1 MRLVV
6 TRLLLICLMGFEVSA
21 MAAPTD
27 TGPTKWVLPAV
38 AQAVVEPHVPA
49 PVHASPAG
57 WVNQTA
63 EPVSPEAAQAVI
75 EQREQALTQQR
86 DQQTAKQNRQ
96 AMTTAAKASATLAAT
111 ETLTAAALVPAATEF
126 SQLAAA
132 LENDP
137 RRIYQFV
144 RNYFVYVP
152 YYGALKGPYLTL
164 KERSGNDFDQAA
176 VLVELLRAAGYTA
189 NYQYGSMSIPLSA
202 ANNNDM
208 AHWLGTDADATRIG
222 NIIGSGG
229 IPATIVNGTSV
240 TLDRVWVV
248 ANINATNVALDPA
261 FKSSS
266 KQSGINLATAMG
278 YDKTALLNAAGGL
291 LGTDSIQ
298 SLNTANLN
306 AELNDLTTQL
316 VSQLKQNYPNAF
328 VRDIIG
334 GLSIVPDES
343 NSLPAALP
351 FAGTPTQTA
360 WAEIPAGY
368 IHTVRLQ
375 HGAIDT
381 TLNIP
386 QIAGKKLSISYVGDS
401 TPIDP
406 PPAGATDFGT
416 VSPGQDGPTFTWNP
430 GNPNSVVIQVT
441 STISGTNASAFQF
454 VSGGGTQNIPANN
467 GSVPVKVK
475 FTGTG
480 QAAGR
485 KNATLTLTFSYQGST
500 IGTQTVALT
509 GAVQSTP
516 VAQLHLD
523 DTLLLSEGTP
533 SGNLTSLTLSID
545 HPYSATV
552 GNPCFT
558 GAKYGDQCATFTLK
572 RTGSYVLASAFGGDR
587 DSSLL
592 AERQRYLDQLTLQ
605 GAANTSREV
614 VSETLN
620 IFGQSWMQQ
629 TQLAD
634 DLLNTLSDNRAIR
647 HHRFGIV
654 GQEAGYFVDVRA
666 QFVSTLPQSASAGE
680 GTFQSSGLIASAM
693 EHAVLEQLQG
703 ASQPAMSTVK
713 IFNLNNQNGQ
723 KFLLANLG
731 NFGTIQSQLT
741 GYSSS
746 DINNNLIPALNAG
759 ATLVLPQNGQVTLN
773 SWHGYGYIDYR
784 VNGNQRSQGMI
795 IGGGL
800 NGGFGSFVG
809 PINTP
814 VAQNYYAPLQLPS
827 GNVSTPK
834 GVDPVDLGSGAYLN
848 QAVDLSLGGSGPRGL
863 SFARSYNSQQ
873 VNQDPAGLGKGWNHG
888 YDIRLNKHSD
898 VKTALGLRSPQD
910 AAALI
915 VAAYVSRDLMS
926 PTQPALKDWV
936 VGTLVAQ
943 WATDQL
949 QDKAISVQLG
959 DRALSYRQLP
969 DGSFVAPPGV
979 TTQLIK
985 NANGTYKLSERFGTV
1000 LAFDASNR
1008 IQSLTDIDGNAL
1020 SFTYTSDL
1028 LTQVKDAYNRT
1039 LTLSYTAGKL
1049 TQVADNQGRNVTYS
1063 YTGNDLTGF
1072 HDPENKVWQ
1081 YGYDANHQIL
1091 SVTDPVNQTI
1101 VSNVYDDHQRV
1112 TQQTAPRET
1121 GSALYKLH
1129 YTGLSSSDE
1138 DPAGHRTTYYYD
1150 PTGRTVAVENALGQ
1164 IAKTQYDGQ
1173 GHVIQ
1178 TTDPLGHATQIS
1190 YDANHNPTQS
1200 LNALNQ
1206 ATSFSYDAQLR
1217 LTQVSDALNHASQI
1231 DYDAEHH
1238 PVAARNALNQ
1248 QTATA
1253 YTAAGLVQSRTDAK
1267 NTTTQYTYDANGHP
1281 ATAKTAAHPQVAT
1294 QYDGIGRLTSLT
1306 DQAGAVTQFSY
1317 DKRGLLLTRTDP
1329 LGKLNS
1335 STYDNA
1341 GRLISHTDRNA
1352 NTVTSSYTASGKL
1365 NQIVYPGN
1373 STVNFD
1379 YDNLD
1384 RLTTMTDP
1392 TGTTANSYDAAG
1404 RLTGHTD
1411 PNGFNVQYQYDA
1423 AGNLTQLTYPGNKT
1437 VGYTYD
1443 TLNRLQSVTINW
1455 LNKTESYSYD
1465 AAGRLTQVTR
1475 FNASLT
1481 QYGYDN
1487 ADRLTSLSH
1496 KTSGNA
1502 TLASY
1507 AYTLDANGNRTQAVV
1522 TEAKLPEQL
1531 INNSQ
1536 TYTYN
1541 TPKNRLTNA
1550 GATTLTYDF
1559 EGQLK
1564 IQGSTNYAYDYAHRL
1579 ISQGN
1584 QSYVYDGIG
1593 NRIKATRNGTVT
1605 KYIYDAAGN
1614 LLAEANAS
1622 NVISKYYIHGKGL
1635 TALVDAA
1642 TGQLYVYHFDGTG
1655 HTVALTNASQQTAN
1669 TYAYDP
1675 YGKLMAQTETIAQP
1689 FKYAG
1694 QVGIMAEGNNLYYMR
1709 ARYYDANLGRF
1720 ISEDPIGHN
1729 GGLNLYAYVGGN
1741 PVMAVDPSG
1750 LAASESSGLLSRS
1763 VRVVSG
1769 AMQVGLGGFAT
1780 VQGAGTAV
1788 LGAASCGSGLA
1799 PGCGA
1804 LTVGM
1809 AEFGLGAITSVNGLI
1824 ALNNG
1829 IMGRNDPSLFEA
1841 IGEYAN
1847 GDKGK
1852 ALGKAIQTGL
1862 DIFGIAGSGAKIA
1875 NGIDNGVTS
1884 ITDLLDFGTGVEG
1897 QLNQ

>member
-1 MRLVV
+1 MNMPRNPGASARPFVSD
-6 TRLLLICLMGFEVSA
+6 LLLICLMGFGVSA

-27 TGPTKWVLPAV
+27 TGPAKWALPAV

-75 EQREQALTQQR
+75 EQREQALAQQR
-86 DQQTAKQNRQ
+86 DQQAAKQSRQ
-96 AMTTAAKASATLAAT
+96 ATSSAAKASATLAAT

-144 RNYFVYVP
+144 RNHFTYVP

-176 VLVELLRAAGYTA
+176 VLVALLRAAGYTA
-189 NYQYGSMSIPLSA
+189 NYQYGSMSIPVSA
-202 ANNNDM
+202 ANNIDM
-208 AHWLGTDADATRIG
+208 AHWLGTDANATRIG

-229 IPATIVNGTSV
+229 IPATIVNGTSL

-261 FKSSS
+261 FKPSD

-334 GLSIVPDES
+334 GLNIVPDQS
-343 NSLPAALP
+343 SSLPAALP

-386 QIAGKKLSISYVGDS
+386 QIAGKKLSISYTGG
-401 TPIDP
+401 TPINP
-406 PPAGATDFGT
+406 PPANSEDLGT
-416 VSPGQDGPTFTWNP
+416 VTPGQEGNITRGQTIGPNNNP
-430 GNPNSVVIQVT
+430 VVLQMT
-441 STISGTNASAFQF
+441 STLIGADAGAFKF
-454 VSGGGTQNIPANN
+454 VSGGGTQNLSANG
-467 GSVPVKVK
+467 GSGTVQYKL
-475 FTGTG
+475 TGLNQTP
-480 QAAGR
+480 GR
-485 KNATLTLTFSYQGST
+485 KNATLKIVISYNGTTQSTFEFP
-500 IGTQTVALT
+500 LT

-516 VAQLHLD
+516 VAQLYLD

-545 HPYSATV
+545 HPYSASV
-552 GNPCFT
+552 DNPCFT
-558 GAKYGDQCATFTLK
+558 GAKYGDDCATFDLK
-572 RTGSYVLASAFGGDR
+572 RTGSYVLASAFGGDH

-592 AERQRYLDQLTLQ
+592 SERQRYLDQLTGQ

-634 DLLNTLSDNRAIR
+634 DLLANLSDNRAIR

-654 GQEAGYFVDVRA
+654 GQEAGYYIDVQA
-666 QFVSTLPQSASAGE
+666 QLVSTLPQSAAAGE
-680 GTFQSSGLIASAM
+680 GSFQSSGLIASAM
-693 EHAVLEQLQG
+693 EHGVLEQLQG

-713 IFNLNNQNGQ
+713 IFKLNNQNGQ
-723 KFLLANLG
+723 KFFLTNRG
-731 NFGTIQSQLT
+731 NFANVWSQLN
-741 GYSSS
+741 GYSSNKPGKDDYS
-746 DINNNLIPALNAG
+746 QLLARVTAG
-759 ATLVLPQNGQVTLN
+759 ATLILPQNGQVTLN
-773 SWHGYGYIDYR
+773 SWKGKGFIDYR

-800 NGGFGSFVG
+800 NGGFGSFFG
-809 PINTP
+809 PVNTP

-834 GVDPVDLGSGAYLN
+834 GADPVDLGSGAYLN

-888 YDIRLNKHSD
+888 YNIRLNKHSD

-936 VGTLVAQ
+936 VGALVAQ
-943 WATDQL
+943 WAIDQL
-949 QDKAISVQLG
+949 QDQAVSVQLG

-979 TTQLIK
+979 TTQLVN

-1000 LAFDASNR
+1000 LAFDANNR

-1028 LTQVKDAYNRT
+1028 LTQIKDAYNRT
-1039 LTLSYTAGKL
+1039 LTFSYTAGKL
-1049 TQVADNQGRNVTYS
+1049 TQVADNQGRAVTYS

-1072 HDPENKVWQ
+1072 HDAENKGWQ
-1081 YGYDANHQIL
+1081 YGYDTQHQIL
-1091 SVTDPVNQTI
+1091 TVTDPVNAVI
-1101 VSNVYDDHQRV
+1101 VSNAYDDHNRV

-1121 GSALYKLH
+1121 GNALYKLH
-1129 YTGLSSSDE
+1129 YTGLSSAE
-1138 DPAGHRTTYYYD
+1138 QDPAGHRTTYYYD
-1150 PTGRTVAVENALGQ
+1150 ETGRTIAVENALGQ
-1164 IAKTQYDGQ
+1164 IAKTAYDGQ
-1173 GHVIQ
+1173 GHVVQ
-1178 TTDPLGHATQIS
+1178 TSDPLGHVTQIS
-1190 YDANHNPTQS
+1190 YDAHHNPTQH

-1206 ATSFSYDAQLR
+1206 TTSFSYDSQQR
-1217 LTQVSDALNHASQI
+1217 LTQVSDALSHVSQI
-1231 DYDAEHH
+1231 DYDIEHH

-1248 QTATA
+1248 QTTTA
-1253 YTAAGLVQSRTDAK
+1253 YTVAGLVQSRTDAR
-1267 NTTTQYTYDANGHP
+1267 NTATQYTYDANGHP
-1281 ATAKTAAHPQVAT
+1281 ATAKTAAHPSVVT

-1341 GRLISHTDRNA
+1341 GRLTSHTDRNA
-1352 NTVTSSYTASGKL
+1352 HTVSSSYTASGKL

-1379 YDNLD
+1379 YNNLD

-1404 RLTGHTD
+1404 RLIGTTD
-1411 PNGFNVQYQYDA
+1411 PHGFQVQYQYDA
-1423 AGNLTQLTYPGNKT
+1423 AGNLTQLTYPGNKS
-1437 VGYTYD
+1437 VGYGYD
-1443 TLNRLQSVTINW
+1443 ALNRLTSVTINW
-1455 LNKTESYSYD
+1455 LNKTETYSYD
-1465 AAGRLTQVTR
+1465 AAGRLTQASR
-1475 FNASLT
+1475 FNASQT

-1496 KTSGNA
+1496 TAGTPTPT

-1522 TEAKLPEQL
+1522 SEAKLPEQL
-1531 INNSQ
+1531 INASNS
-1536 TYTYN
+1536 YTYN
-1541 TPKNRLTNA
+1541 TQKNRLTNQNSTA
-1550 GATTLTYDF
+1550 LTYDF

-1564 IQGSTNYAYDYAHRL
+1564 TQGTTNYAYDYAHRL

-1584 QSYVYDGIG
+1584 QNYVYDGIG
-1593 NRIKATRNGTVT
+1593 NRIKATRNGQVT

-1614 LLAEANAS
+1614 LLAEANNS
-1622 NVISKYYIHGKGL
+1622 NVITKYYIYGKGL
-1635 TALVDAA
+1635 SALVDNT

-1655 HTVALTNASQQTAN
+1655 HTVALSNASQQTQN

-1675 YGKLMAQTETIAQP
+1675 YGKLMAQQETIAQP

-1741 PVMAVDPSG
+1741 PVMAVDPWG
-1750 LAASESSGLLSRS
+1750 LAASESSGGFRNNFNSIFGATSSFLNNYNDMRDANTIGADKYFHCKANCQAAQLGQTGIDTAKIISNTREW
-1763 VRVVSG
+1763 VDMNIKGDPVSASTADQAANLFG
-1769 AMQVGLGGFAT
+1769 RT
-1780 VQGAGTAV
+1780 QGAQNPNGQ
-1788 LGAASCGSGLA
+1788 CGQLCS
-1799 PGCGA
+1799 P
-1804 LTVGM
+1804 
-1809 AEFGLGAITSVNGLI
+1809 FRPNGL
-1824 ALNNG
+1824 
-1829 IMGRNDPSLFEA
+1829 DPK
-1841 IGEYAN
+1841 Y
-1847 GDKGK
+1847 
-1852 ALGKAIQTGL
+1852 
-1862 DIFGIAGSGAKIA
+1862 
-1875 NGIDNGVTS
+1875 
-1884 ITDLLDFGTGVEG
+1884 
-1897 QLNQ
+1897 

>member
-6 TRLLLICLMGFEVSA
+6 TRLLLIYLMGFEVSA

-27 TGPTKWVLPAV
+27 TSPTKWVLPAV
-38 AQAVVEPHVPA
+38 TQAVVEPHVPA

-57 WVNQTA
+57 WVSQTA

-86 DQQTAKQNRQ
+86 DQQAAKRSRQ
-96 AMTTAAKASATLAAT
+96 ATTAAAKASATLAAP
-111 ETLTAAALVPAATEF
+111 ETMTAAALVPAAAEF

-144 RNYFVYVP
+144 RNHFAYVP
-152 YYGALKGPYLTL
+152 YYGALKGPHLTL

-202 ANNNDM
+202 TNNNDM

-222 NIIGSGG
+222 NIVGSGG
-229 IPATIVNGTSV
+229 IPATVHTGSNAYIAM
-240 TLDRVWVV
+240 DRVWVV
-248 ANINATNVALDPA
+248 ANINSTNVALDPA
-261 FKSSS
+261 FKPSN
-266 KQSGINLATAMG
+266 KQSGISLATAMG

-298 SLNTANLN
+298 SLNAANLN

-316 VSQLKQNYPNAF
+316 VSQLKQNYPNAYM
-328 VRDIIG
+328 RDIIG
-334 GLSIVPDES
+334 GSNIVPDES
-343 NSLPAALP
+343 GSLPAALP

-360 WAEIPAGY
+360 WTEIPAGY

-386 QIAGKKLSISYVGDS
+386 QIAGKKLSISYTGG

-406 PPAGATDFGT
+406 PPANSEDLGT
-416 VSPGQDGPTFTWNP
+416 VMPGQEGNVIMGHTIGPNNNP
-430 GNPNSVVIQVT
+430 VVLQMT
-441 STISGTNASAFQF
+441 STLIGADASAFKF
-454 VSGGGTQNIPANN
+454 VSGGGTQNLSAN
-467 GSVPVKVK
+467 GG
-475 FTGTG
+475 TGTVQYNLTG
-480 QAAGR
+480 LNQSPGR
-485 KNATLTLTFSYQGST
+485 KNATLKIVISYNGTTQNTFEFP
-500 IGTQTVALT
+500 LT
-509 GAVQSTP
+509 GAVESIP
-516 VAQLHLD
+516 EAQLYLD

-533 SGNLTSLTLSID
+533 SGNLTDLKLSID
-545 HPYSATV
+545 HPYSASV
-552 GNPCFT
+552 DNPCFT

-572 RTGSYVLASAFGGDR
+572 RTGSYVLASAFGGDH

-592 AERQRYLDQLTLQ
+592 SERQRYLDQLTGQ
-605 GAANTSREV
+605 GAASDSREV
-614 VSETLN
+614 LSETLN
-620 IFGQSWMQQ
+620 IIGQSWMQQ

-634 DLLNTLSDNRAIR
+634 DLLTALSDNRAIR

-654 GQEAGYFVDVRA
+654 GQVAGYYIDVQA
-666 QFVSTLPQSASAGE
+666 QLVSTLPQSAAAGE
-680 GTFQSSGLIASAM
+680 GSFQSSGLIASAM
-693 EHAVLEQLQG
+693 EHGVLEQLQG

-713 IFNLNNQNGQ
+713 IFKLNNQNGQ
-723 KFLLANLG
+723 KFFLTNSG
-731 NFGTIQSQLT
+731 NFANIWGQLN
-741 GYSSS
+741 GYSS
-746 DINNNLIPALNAG
+746 NNPGKDDYSQILARVTAG
-759 ATLVLPQNGQVTLN
+759 ATLILPENGQVTLN
-773 SWHGYGYIDYR
+773 AWHGNGYIDYR
-784 VNGNQRSQGMI
+784 VSGNQRSHGMI
-795 IGGGL
+795 ISDGL
-800 NGGFGSFVG
+800 NGGYGSFLG
-809 PINTP
+809 PVNIPAVQSAYT
-814 VAQNYYAPLQLPS
+814 PLQLPPA
-827 GNVSTPK
+827 NVSTPK
-834 GVDPVDLGSGAYLN
+834 GADPVDLGSGAYLN

-873 VNQDPAGLGKGWNHG
+873 ANQDPAGLGKGWNHG
-888 YDIRLNKHSD
+888 YNIRLNKHSD

-926 PTQPALKDWV
+926 PTQPTLKDWV
-936 VGTLVAQ
+936 VGALVAQ

-949 QDKAISVQLG
+949 QDQAVSVQLG

-979 TTQLIK
+979 TKLLVK

-1000 LAFDASNR
+1000 LAFDAGNR

-1020 SFTYTSDL
+1020 SFTYTGDL

-1039 LTLSYTAGKL
+1039 LTLSYTGGKL
-1049 TQVADNQGRNVTYS
+1049 TQVADNQGRSVTYS

-1072 HDPENKVWQ
+1072 HDPENKGWQ

-1091 SVTDPVNQTI
+1091 TVTDPVNVAI

-1150 PTGRTVAVENALGQ
+1150 NSGRTIAVENALGQ
-1164 IAKTQYDGQ
+1164 IAKSQYDGQ
-1173 GHVIQ
+1173 GHVVK
-1178 TTDPLGHATQIS
+1178 TTDPLGHVTQIS
-1190 YDANHNPTQS
+1190 YDTHHNPTQR

-1206 ATSFSYDAQLR
+1206 TTSFGYDSQQR

-1231 DYDAEHH
+1231 DYDTEHH

-1253 YTAAGLVQSRTDAK
+1253 YTVAGLVQSKTDAR
-1267 NTTTQYTYDANGHP
+1267 NTTTVYTYDANGQP
-1281 ATAKTAAHPQVAT
+1281 ATAKTAAHPSVVT
-1294 QYDGIGRLTSLT
+1294 QYDGIGRLASLT

-1335 STYDNA
+1335 SSYDNA
-1341 GRLISHTDRNA
+1341 GHPVSHTDRNGDV
-1352 NTVTSSYTASGKL
+1352 VTTGYTASGKL
-1365 NQIVYPGN
+1365 NQIAYPGN

-1404 RLTGHTD
+1404 RLTSTTD
-1411 PNGFNVQYQYDA
+1411 PHGFQVQYQYDA

-1437 VGYTYD
+1437 VGYGYD
-1443 TLNRLQSVTINW
+1443 ALNRLQSVTINW

-1465 AAGRLTQVTR
+1465 AAGRLTQASR
-1475 FNASLT
+1475 FNASQT
-1481 QYGYDN
+1481 QYQYDN
-1487 ADRLTSLSH
+1487 ADRLTGLTH
-1496 KTSGNA
+1496 QTSGNQI
-1502 TLASY
+1502 LADY
-1507 AYTLDANGNRTQAVV
+1507 AYTLDANGNRTKAVV
-1522 TEAKLPEQL
+1522 SEPKLPEQL
-1531 INNSQ
+1531 INASQ
-1536 TYTYN
+1536 TYSYN

-1550 GATTLTYDF
+1550 NGTTLSYDF

-1564 IQGSTNYAYDYAHRL
+1564 TQGATNYAYDYAHRL

-1584 QSYVYDGIG
+1584 QSYVYDGVG

-1605 KYIYDAAGN
+1605 KYVYDAAGN
-1614 LLAEANAS
+1614 LLAEANAV
-1622 NVISKYYIHGKGL
+1622 NTITRYYIYGKGL
-1635 TALVDAA
+1635 TAMVDAA

-1655 HTVALTNASQQTAN
+1655 HTIAITNGSQQTAN

-1675 YGKLMAQTETIAQP
+1675 YGKLMAKAETIQQP
-1689 FKYAG
+1689 FQYAG
-1694 QVGIMAEGNNLYYMR
+1694 QVGIQAEGNNLYYMR

-1741 PVMAVDPSG
+1741 PIMAVDPLG
-1750 LAASESSGLLSRS
+1750 LCGPATPACALAGARIAQFGIQAYSKLRPAIKGMELEAHHLIEKRFAGLFDVKAREMLSVALPKAEHQAITNAWRSEIGY
-1763 VRVVSG
+1763 
-1769 AMQVGLGGFAT
+1769 
-1780 VQGAGTAV
+1780 GAGTESATAETV
-1788 LGAASCGSGLA
+1788 LKAAAKIYESSPAILSALGLAGAAGSANAASG
-1799 PGCGA
+1799 GY
-1804 LTVGM
+1804 
-1809 AEFGLGAITSVNGLI
+1809 TSYTG
-1824 ALNNG
+1824 
-1829 IMGRNDPSLFEA
+1829 
-1841 IGEYAN
+1841 
-1847 GDKGK
+1847 GK
-1852 ALGKAIQTGL
+1852 
-1862 DIFGIAGSGAKIA
+1862 
-1875 NGIDNGVTS
+1875 
-1884 ITDLLDFGTGVEG
+1884 
-1897 QLNQ
+1897 